1 MDLRQRAT
9 DLGPQLD
16 AVDRRELTEEAGPDI
31 DFAPQ
36 GLADGY
42 DRGGRR
48 RRRGLVSAMG
58 RKAEPGEEEAKRD
71 RDAERRHFP
80 SPPARP
86 RRRFVQPL
94 SFKLRR
100 VGDLIHE
107 TIRESL
113 PYCPGFDCGT
123 ARAVSGG
130 RSGVSRR
137 WCQVVVIGWKSR
149 ARG

>member
-1 MDLRQRAT
+1 
-9 DLGPQLD
+9 
-16 AVDRRELTEEAGPDI
+16 
-31 DFAPQ
+31 
-36 GLADGY
+36 
-42 DRGGRR
+42 
-48 RRRGLVSAMG
+48 MG

-71 RDAERRHFP
+71 RDAERHHFP

-113 PYCPGFDCGT
+113 PYCPGFGCGRPVPAAT
-123 ARAVSGG
+123 LE
-130 RSGVSRR
+130 VSR
-137 WCQVVVIGWKSR
+137 VVPWLSLGRKA
-149 ARG
+149 ARGVDIWRKHSNMLCMK